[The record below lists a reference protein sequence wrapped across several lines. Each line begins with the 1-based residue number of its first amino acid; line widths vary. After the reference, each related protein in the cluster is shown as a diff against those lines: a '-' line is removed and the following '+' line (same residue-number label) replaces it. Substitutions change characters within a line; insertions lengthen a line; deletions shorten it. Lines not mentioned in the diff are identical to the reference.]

1 MCFPK
6 EKRFLPTIVLSLVVM
21 TVPVSALTA
30 VEVEVVVEEGESDEF
45 IGIRRPAPV
54 SEVEVPTCI
63 NLGDVLVVILYGT
76 LPSSLFKIVEIPYEY
91 RIEDGTI
98 MINPIMGNNPDADP
112 LSVTVNY
119 GEVVRIFDLEEGFY
133 DVVVEGD
140 GALFTRQVEVRDCPP

>member
-6 EKRFLPTIVLSLVVM
+6 GKKFLPTIVLPLAMM
-21 TVPVSALTA
+21 TVLVSALTVVKA
-30 VEVEVVVEEGESDEF
+30 EVVVEEGESDEF
-45 IGIRRPAPV
+45 IGIHRPAPV

-76 LPSSLFKIVEIPYEY
+76 LPSSLFKIVEIPYE
-91 RIEDGTI
+91 IEDDTI
-98 MINPIMGNNPDADP
+98 TVNPIMGNNPDADP

-133 DVVVEGD
+133 DVIVEGD